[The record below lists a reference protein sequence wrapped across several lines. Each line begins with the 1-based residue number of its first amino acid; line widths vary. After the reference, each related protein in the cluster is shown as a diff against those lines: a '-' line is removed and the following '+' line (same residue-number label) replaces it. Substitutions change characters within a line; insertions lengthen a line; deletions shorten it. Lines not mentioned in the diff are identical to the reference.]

1 MSAPVPPRDDRWK
14 GAMALSVV
22 GCAVTLLAALL
33 PAEGLTLGDTVVRI
47 SYPEGWRAWLHP
59 DPPQI
64 VIPRWKPE
72 DVSDLL
78 AQYDSGWT
86 AATAM
91 EPAVDSLAV
100 PASAPDSAAAM
111 DSTATGA
118 AVAALAHGTAD
129 TAASIPESVLP
140 TAPSAPTAQPRRAA
154 VQVPEAGAL
163 PPALRL
169 SIPESAQWAFGRLF
183 AQLEQHGEVNVLHY
197 GDSQIE
203 GDRISGIMRHSWQK
217 RWGGSGP
224 GLQAPVPLVQSFALR
239 QSHTGPWKRHTRYGR
254 RDTTDTDDRYGLM
267 ACYAEM
273 TDTSSTACL
282 TVAPEPRNHRQ
293 FGQWQGL
300 RLWHDSVAAD
310 CAVAVNGVAVDTLRA
325 GTSASAL
332 DLGAAWNGPS
342 TSLNADA
349 GSPVSVATEVC
360 FQGGVPRIFAVEPK
374 GQGVQWHGVPMRGS
388 SGTLFR
394 KLDRPHF
401 TRQLQALGP
410 ELVIL
415 QYGGN
420 VVPHC
425 KDLAQ
430 AERFGGWFGSQIRL
444 FQRVLPDAAILV
456 IGPSDMSEKSGPR
469 WTSFPQLAAVR
480 DVLKRTALENGAG
493 YWDLLEVMGG
503 LGSMP
508 AWVDSEP
515 PLAGPDHV
523 HFTPLGAKRVGT
535 LLDRSFLGCYSEW
548 KQDWAQPAPSAMP
561 KRTTSPVVPSALR
574 APVLETDGLR

>member
-1 MSAPVPPRDDRWK
+1 MDSGAADPV
-14 GAMALSVV
+14 
-22 GCAVTLLAALL
+22 T
-33 PAEGLTLGDTVVRI
+33 PADGLRLGETAVRI
-47 SYPEGWRAWLHP
+47 SYPEAWRAWLNP
-59 DPPQI
+59 SPAPI
-64 VIPRWKPE
+64 VVPRWKPE

-78 AQYDSGWT
+78 AQYDSNWT
-86 AATAM
+86 AATA
-91 EPAVDSLAV
+91 EEVPTDSIKAPATAAEADSTAQLLPPGISSTALLPDTAKT
-100 PASAPDSAAAM
+100 PASASLPVS
-111 DSTATGA
+111 
-118 AVAALAHGTAD
+118 AVAQKEAHNPPPSKPTPVNIPD
-129 TAASIPESVLP
+129 AS
-140 TAPSAPTAQPRRAA
+140 
-154 VQVPEAGAL
+154 AL

-169 SIPESAQWAFGRLF
+169 SIPESARWAFGQLFERLDRHENI
-183 AQLEQHGEVNVLHY
+183 QVLHY

-203 GDRISGIMRHSWQK
+203 GDRISGMMRHAWQK

-239 QSHTGPWKRHTRYGR
+239 QSHTGAWKRHTRYGR
-254 RDTTDTDDRYGLM
+254 RDTTDADERYGLL
-267 ACYAEM
+267 ACYAELE
-273 TDTSSTACL
+273 DSTGAPACL
-282 TVAPEPRNHRQ
+282 TVAPEPRNHKQ
-293 FGQWQGL
+293 FGQWNGL
-300 RLWHDSVAAD
+300 RVWHDAVDTD
-310 CAVAVNGVAVDTLRA
+310 CHVAVNGIPLDTLKA
-325 GTSASAL
+325 GTAASVLELNTTWNPGDPSLLAT
-332 DLGAAWNGPS
+332 GADRPTQPLAM
-342 TSLNADA
+342 
-349 GSPVSVATEVC
+349 EVC
-360 FQGGVPRIFAVEPK
+360 FQGGTPRIFAIEPQ

-401 TRQLQALGP
+401 TGQLQALAP
-410 ELVIL
+410 DLVIL

-444 FQRVLPDAAILV
+444 FQRVLPEAAILV
-456 IGPSDMSEKSGPR
+456 IGPSDMSEKTGLQ

-515 PLAGPDHV
+515 ALAGPDHV
-523 HFTPLGAKRVGT
+523 HFTPLGAKKVGT

-548 KQDWAQPAPSAMP
+548 KQDWLKPAPKAMSKRPSA
-561 KRTTSPVVPSALR
+561 PVVPSGPSSPA
-574 APVLETDGLR
+574 LETDGLR

>member
-1 MSAPVPPRDDRWK
+1 MSAPHPPRDDRWK

-22 GCAVTLLAALL
+22 GCVVTVLAASF
-33 PAEGLTLGDTVVRI
+33 PAEGINVGGTVVRMA
-47 SYPEGWRAWLHP
+47 YPESWRAWLHP
-59 DPPQI
+59 DPPQL
-64 VIPRWKPE
+64 VVPRWRPE

-86 AATAM
+86 AATGL
-91 EPAVDSLAV
+91 EPANAR
-100 PASAPDSAAAM
+100 A
-111 DSTATGA
+111 
-118 AVAALAHGTAD
+118 AD
-129 TAASIPESVLP
+129 TAGVDFTGVDSTSVAGSRPQKVDSIAQEADVALGP
-140 TAPSAPTAQPRRAA
+140 APAPPRRRPAHIPDA
-154 VQVPEAGAL
+154 SAL
-163 PPALRL
+163 PAALRL
-169 SIPESAQWAFGRLF
+169 TIPESAQWAFGQLF
-183 AQLEQHGEVNVLHY
+183 AQLDEHGNINVLHY

-203 GDRISGIMRHSWQK
+203 GDRISGIMRHAWQQ

-254 RDTTDTDDRYGLM
+254 RDTTDTDERYGLL
-267 ACYAEM
+267 ACYAELE
-273 TDTSSTACL
+273 DTTGSTACL
-282 TVAPEPRNHRQ
+282 TLAPEPRNHSQ
-293 FGQWQGL
+293 FGMWKGI
-300 RLWHDSVAAD
+300 RLWHDSVATD
-310 CAVAVNGVAVDTLRA
+310 CVVRVNDILLDTLRA
-325 GTSASAL
+325 GTPASVL
-332 DLGAAWNGPS
+332 DLHGSWPKADTALAMTGDGPIVG
-342 TSLNADA
+342 LQE
-349 GSPVSVATEVC
+349 TEVC
-360 FQGGVPRIFAVEPK
+360 FEGVVPRIFAVEPK

-401 TRQLQALGP
+401 TGQLRALSP

-444 FQRVLPDAAILV
+444 FQRVLPKAAILV
-456 IGPSDMSEKSGPR
+456 IGPSDMAEKTGLQ
-469 WTSFPQLAAVR
+469 WTSFPQLEAVR

-523 HFTPLGAKRVGT
+523 HFTPLGAKQVGT
-535 LLDRSFLGCYSEW
+535 LLDRSFLACYSEW
-548 KQDWAQPAPSAMP
+548 RQDWSKPAPSAMP
-561 KRTTSPVVPSALR
+561 KRAAAPVIPSSLQT
-574 APVLETDGLR
+574 PVLETDGRR